1 MSFVSVLA
9 ILSGVILLIAD
20 VWILI
25 VIDKK
30 DRKDFVGVVITGTM
44 CTLGGILSNI
54 FGLL

>member
-1 MSFVSVLA
+1 MSLVSILA

-30 DRKDFVGVVITGTM
+30 DRKEFAGVIISGTV
-44 CTLGGILSNI
+44 CALGGILNNI
-54 FGLL
+54 FGIL